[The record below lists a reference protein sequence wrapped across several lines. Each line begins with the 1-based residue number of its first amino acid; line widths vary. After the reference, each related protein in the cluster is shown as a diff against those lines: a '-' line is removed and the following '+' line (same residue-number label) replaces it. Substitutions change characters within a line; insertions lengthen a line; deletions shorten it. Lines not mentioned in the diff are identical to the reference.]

1 MARKFST
8 ALRNAILGA
17 NVTTGALTT
26 ISSSSTGNKILDS
39 ANGMAIF
46 QPGDKISVPAALIA
60 GGYGTVVTVQTDGSY
75 LTVSETCEDQSAGSE
90 YTVSLCNRRAFR
102 DIFANGI
109 LEIYSG
115 SQPADAD
122 TTESGTKLLR
132 ITATSAAVT
141 PGVAT
146 NGLTFDAPS
155 AGVLSKAAAQ
165 TWSGVALATGTAGW
179 FRFYTNMYHTGGGT
193 TKVRFDGSIST
204 SGAQLNLSSVSIV
217 EGATTTIDTF
227 TVTLA
232 A

>member
-46 QPGDKISVPAALIA
+46 QPGDIISVPAALIA

-75 LTVSETCEDQSAGSE
+75 LTVSETCEDQAAGSS
-90 YTVSLCNRRAFR
+90 YTVSLCNRRSFR

-132 ITATSAAVT
+132 ITVASGAVT

-146 NGLTFDAPS
+146 NGLNFDAPS
-155 AGVLSKAAAQ
+155 GGVLSKTSAV
-165 TWSGVALATGTAGW
+165 WSGVGLATGTAGW
-179 FRFYTNMYHTGGGT
+179 FRFYTNMYHTGGAT
-193 TKVRFDGSIST
+193 TKVRFDGSVST

-217 EGATTTIDTF
+217 EAATTTIDTF
-227 TVTLA
+227 TVTLSA
-232 A
+232 

>member
-17 NVTTGALTT
+17 AVSVTAST

-60 GGYGTVVTVQTDGSY
+60 AGYGTVLTVQTDGSY
-75 LTVSETCEDQSAGSE
+75 LTVSETCLDQAAGAA

-122 TTESGTKLLR
+122 TAESGTKLLR
-132 ITATSAAVT
+132 ITVSSGAVT

-146 NGLTFDAPS
+146 NGLDFDAPS
-155 AGVLSKAAAQ
+155 GGVLSKAAAE
-165 TWSGVALATGTAGW
+165 TWSGVGLATGTAGW
-179 FRFYTNMYHTGGGT
+179 FRFYTNMYHTGSGT
-193 TKVRFDGSIST
+193 SKVRFDGSVST
-204 SGAQLNLSSVSIV
+204 SGAQLNLSSLSIV
-217 EGATTTIDTF
+217 EAATTTIDTF
-227 TVTLA
+227 TVTLSA
-232 A
+232 